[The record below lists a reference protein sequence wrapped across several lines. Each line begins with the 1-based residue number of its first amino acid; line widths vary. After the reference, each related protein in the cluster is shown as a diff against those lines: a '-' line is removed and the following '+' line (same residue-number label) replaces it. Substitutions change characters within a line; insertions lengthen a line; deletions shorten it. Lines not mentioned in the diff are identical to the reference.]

1 MENTKGHYNSKFTA
15 QQVIDAIK
23 GTGGVKTV
31 IAQRLGCHRHTVDN
45 YIARYVTVRQA
56 YEDEMETVGD
66 FAESVLIQN
75 IKLAFQKQAQ
85 EKVPVDASDSKW
97 YLERK
102 RRGYSRKFEAMLQNL
117 DMSALT
123 LEQLERLSAGEDP
136 IAVLADAGA
145 GGG

>member
-1 MENTKGHYNSKFTA
+1 MASEKYTCEE
-15 QQVIDAIK
+15 VIDVIP

-45 YIARYVTVRQA
+45 YIERHPTVRRA
-56 YEDEMETVGD
+56 YEDECETVGD

-75 IKLAFQKQAQ
+75 IKLAFQVQAK
-85 EKVPVDASDSKW
+85 EKVPVDTSDAKW

-102 RRGYSRKFEAMLQNL
+102 RYGYSRKVEATLRNL
-117 DMSALT
+117 DMTKLT
-123 LEQLERLSAGEDP
+123 DEQIDRLAAGEDP
-136 IAVLADAGA
+136 FHVLATP